1 MSDNKKSKFGLGVAI
16 GALLGG
22 VAAFFLSPRSG
33 AENRKMAMKKI
44 DELIK
49 LLKEKKLHE
58 IAIEIYGKAT
68 EEGTKLYEKASAEM
82 GIRLNE
88 VKKSVD
94 EIDQAKYKDL
104 VMDVMDRVREEK
116 EATQERL
123 SKLQAYFMKRWDEGT
138 KMATEDVKKVAEGTV
153 HAVKKG

>member
-1 MSDNKKSKFGLGVAI
+1 MSDTKKSKFGIGLAV

-33 AENRKMAMKKI
+33 PENRAMAKKKI

-68 EEGTKLYEKASAEM
+68 EEGTRLYEKASTEM
-82 GIRLNE
+82 GSRLHE
-88 VKKSVD
+88 VKKTME
-94 EIDQAKYKDL
+94 EIDQEKYKDL
-104 VMDVMDRVREEK
+104 VMDVMERVRQEK

-123 SKLQAYFMKRWDEGT
+123 GKLQAYFMKRWDEGA
-138 KMATEDVKKVAEGTV
+138 KMAKEDAKKVAEGTA
-153 HAVKKG
+153 HAVKG

>member
-1 MSDNKKSKFGLGVAI
+1 MSDKKSKFGIGVAI

-33 AENRKMAMKKI
+33 PENRAIAKKKI

-82 GIRLNE
+82 STRLNE
-88 VKKSVD
+88 VKKTVS
-94 EIDQAKYKDL
+94 EIDQKKYKDL
-104 VMDVMDRVREEK
+104 VTDVIERVRQEK

-123 SKLQAYFMKRWDEGT
+123 TKLQDYFMKRWDEGAE
-138 KMATEDVKKVAEGTV
+138 MAKADVKKVAEGTV
-153 HAVKKG
+153 NAVKK